1 MENGREYNSFRKGI
15 TDGLP
20 ICFGYLSVSFAFG
33 IFAVANGI
41 SALEALIISMTNVT
55 SAGQLAA
62 VPIIAGGGTLAELA
76 LSQLVINLRYSLMS
90 VSLSQR
96 LGPSVSFADRFWISF
111 MNTDEIFAVAS
122 SRPDPVGKKYMAG
135 LALTPFLGWSTGTA
149 AGALMGDVLP
159 ELVTDA
165 LGIAIYAMFIAIV
178 VPDAKKSAP
187 VALCAAAA
195 AVISCLFRFV
205 PALSSVPGG
214 FVVIICA
221 VTAAAAAA
229 ALAPVPVET
238 GEGAL

>member
-1 MENGREYNSFRKGI
+1 MQVSREYNSFGQGL

-33 IFAVANGI
+33 IFTVANGL

-76 LSQLVINLRYSLMS
+76 LSQFVINLRYSLMS

-96 LGPSVSFADRFWISF
+96 LGNSVSFADRFWISF
-111 MNTDEIFAVAS
+111 MNTDEVFALAS
-122 SRPDPVGKKYMAG
+122 SRPDPVGRKYMAG
-135 LALTPFLGWSTGTA
+135 LVLTPYLGWSVGTI

-159 ELVTDA
+159 GIVTDA
-165 LGIAIYAMFIAIV
+165 LGIAIYAMFVAIV

-195 AVISCLFRFV
+195 AGISCLFRFL
-205 PALSSVPGG
+205 PRLSSVPGG
-214 FVVIICA
+214 FTVIICA
-221 VTAAAAAA
+221 VSAAAVTA
-229 ALAPVPVET
+229 ALAPLPEQT
-238 GEGAL
+238 GEGT